1 MPLRYPPVTGELI
14 KMEINEIVREIDAQV
29 ARLVQARGVLTG
41 VADRTA
47 LQTKRGR
54 PSGSVSAGNISKPEP
69 TKPGRKLVVRP
80 MSQEARA
87 RIAAAQKA
95 RWAKSKQAAKSVQ
108 GAVKATATV
117 PLKKSLAKKSL
128 SAKKV

>member
-1 MPLRYPPVTGELI
+1 
-14 KMEINEIVREIDAQV
+14 
-29 ARLVQARGVLTG
+29 
-41 VADRTA
+41 
-47 LQTKRGR
+47 
-54 PSGSVSAGNISKPEP
+54 
-69 TKPGRKLVVRP
+69 
-80 MSQEARA
+80 MSQEAGA

-128 SAKKV
+128 SGKKV